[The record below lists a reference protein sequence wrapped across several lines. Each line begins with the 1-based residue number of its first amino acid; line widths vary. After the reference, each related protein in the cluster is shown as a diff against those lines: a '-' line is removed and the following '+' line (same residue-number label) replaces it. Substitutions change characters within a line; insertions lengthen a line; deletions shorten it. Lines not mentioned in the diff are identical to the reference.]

1 MKGKKK
7 PYYRIGELSQMLG
20 LKPYV
25 IRYWE
30 QEFGLTPK
38 RGLGYQR
45 QYTDEDLRIFQEIKR
60 LLYEEGYTIAG
71 AKKKLKGEEDSNLDY
86 KGLLKETYLALKEVL
101 KILKS

>member
-1 MKGKKK
+1 MRRKKK

-20 LKPYV
+20 VKPYV

-30 QEFGLTPK
+30 QEFGLTTK

-45 QYTDEDLRIFQEIKR
+45 QYTDEDLKLFQEIKR
-60 LLYEEGYTIAG
+60 LLYEERYTIAG
-71 AKKKLKGEEDSNLDY
+71 AKRKIKGEGSEVNY
-86 KGLLKETYLALKEVL
+86 KDLLKETCLALKEVL

>member
-1 MKGKKK
+1 MKGRKKT
-7 PYYRIGELSQMLG
+7 YYRIGELSQMLG

-45 QYTDEDLRIFQEIKR
+45 QYTDEDLKLFKEIKK

-71 AKKKLKGEEDSNLDY
+71 AKKKLKGEENEINY
-86 KGLLKETYLALKEVL
+86 KDLLKETYLALKEVL
-101 KILKS
+101 EILKS

>member
-1 MKGKKK
+1 MRGKKK

-30 QEFGLTPK
+30 QEFGLIPK

-45 QYTDEDLRIFQEIKR
+45 QYTDEDLKLFQEIKR

-71 AKKKLKGEEDSNLDY
+71 AKKKIKGDKTEVDY
-86 KGLLKETYLALKEVL
+86 KDLLKETYLALKEVL